1 MLAHTFIRYIC
12 YTIRCQRYNPP
23 MSPRGLQFSLT
34 WRYTLVTVAALFS
47 VEIIALLIFQL
58 ATAGNALLPTPD
70 SRALESIRE
79 KILTTNEL
87 QDWLGNFS
95 TPIFALSDATGK
107 AQIIFYNFPDRSTQT
122 LYLIDSNQN
131 LLAQTPTTNATQLG
145 TRFDLASLKVL
156 PPTLVQQLTS
166 LPQQPII
173 PELLNASPQTRFSH
187 QASPSIFTYPDAS
200 KDRLISVL
208 PIYKEQQLQR
218 ILIIVTDTSTV
229 SPLSAGFFLIAALS
243 LIAFTVAAVIVGA
256 LFGIFTARP
265 LTHRIKHLALV
276 TGAWGHGDFSQP
288 IHDSSPDEIGEL
300 ASHLDNVSQQL
311 LSLLTTRQQLTALEE
326 RNRLARDLHDSVK
339 QQAFAISMNLAT
351 AQTLWEKNPQ
361 EARAKLQTAIELANQ
376 TQHELTSLI
385 QTLRPAQLESQTL
398 LPALRELLQTWEAQ
412 TKIITLYSLPEQ
424 IQLPDE
430 AQQTIFRVTQE
441 ALANIAK
448 HSGATKVNFVLAA
461 SKDKIV
467 LEIRDNGRGFDAKVQ
482 HDGIGLRSMRERVE
496 EAGGVLSVGSS
507 KEGSVVKVEMKL

>member
-1 MLAHTFIRYIC
+1 
-12 YTIRCQRYNPP
+12 

-79 KILTTNEL
+79 KILATSEL
-87 QDWLGNFS
+87 QNWLGNFS
-95 TPIFALSDATGK
+95 TPIFAFSDATGK
-107 AQIIFYNFPDRSTQT
+107 AQIVFYNFPDRSTQT

-131 LLAQTPTTNATQLG
+131 LLAQTPTTNNTQLG
-145 TRFDLASLKVL
+145 ARFDLTSLKVL
-156 PPTLVQQLTS
+156 PPTLVQQLTQ

-187 QASPSIFTYPDAS
+187 QANPSIFTYPDAS

-229 SPLSAGFFLIAALS
+229 SPFSAGFFLIAALS
-243 LIAFTVAAVIVGA
+243 LIAFTAAAVIVGA

-265 LTHRIKHLALV
+265 LTQRIKHLALI
-276 TGAWGHGDFSQP
+276 TAAWGHGDFSQP
-288 IHDSSPDEIGEL
+288 IHDSSPDEIGQL
-300 ASHLDNVSQQL
+300 ASHLNRVSQQL
-311 LSLLTTRQQLTALEE
+311 HSLLTTRQQLTALEE

-361 EARAKLQTAIELANQ
+361 EARAKLQTAIELATQ

-412 TKIITLYSLPEQ
+412 TKILTLYSLPEQ
-424 IQLPDE
+424 IQLSDE
-430 AQQTIFRVTQE
+430 AQKTIFRVTQE
-441 ALANIAK
+441 ALANITK
-448 HSGATKVNFVLAA
+448 HSGATKVNFVLTA
-461 SKDKIV
+461 SKDKMV
-467 LEIRDNGRGFDAKVQ
+467 LEIRDNGRGFDTKTS
-482 HDGIGLRSMRERVE
+482 HNGIGLRSMRERVE
-496 EAGGVLSVGSS
+496 EIGGTFNLGSS
-507 KEGSVVKVEMKL
+507 KEGSVVKVVLAL

>member
-1 MLAHTFIRYIC
+1 
-12 YTIRCQRYNPP
+12 

-34 WRYTLVTVAALFS
+34 WRYTLVTVVAIFT
-47 VEIIALLIFQL
+47 VELVALLIFQI
-58 ATAGNALLPTPD
+58 ATAGNTLLPTPD
-70 SRALESIRE
+70 TRTLETIRE
-79 KILTTNEL
+79 KILTTTAP
-87 QDWLGNFS
+87 QSWLDNFS
-95 TPIFALSDATGK
+95 TPTFSLSDATGK
-107 AQIIFYNFPDRSTQT
+107 ARLIFYSFPDRSTQT
-122 LYLIDSNQN
+122 LYLLDTNQI

-145 TRFDLASLKVL
+145 ARFDLASLKVL
-156 PPTLVQQLTS
+156 PPTLVQQLTQ

-187 QASPSIFTYPDAS
+187 QANPSIFTYPDAS
-200 KDRLISVL
+200 KGRLISIL
-208 PIYKEQQLQR
+208 PIYNAQGLQR
-218 ILIIVTDTSTV
+218 ILIIVTDTSTS
-229 SPLSAGFFLIAALS
+229 SPLSAGFFLIATIS

-265 LTHRIKHLALV
+265 LTRRIQHLALI
-276 TGAWGHGDFSQP
+276 TAAWGHGDFSQP
-288 IHDSSPDEIGEL
+288 IRDTSTDEIGQL
-300 ASHLDNVSQQL
+300 ASHLNNVSQQL
-311 LSLLTTRQQLTALEE
+311 HSLFSTRQQLTALEE

-339 QQAFAISMNLAT
+339 QQAFAISMNLGT
-351 AQTLWEKNPQ
+351 AQLLWEKNPQ

-424 IQLPDE
+424 IQLSDE

-441 ALANIAK
+441 SLANIAK
-448 HSGATKVNFVLAA
+448 HSGATKVNFALAV
-461 SKDKIV
+461 SKDKMV

-482 HDGIGLRSMRERVE
+482 HGGIGLRSMHERVE
-496 EAGGVLSVGSS
+496 EAGGALSVGSS

>member
-1 MLAHTFIRYIC
+1 MF
-12 YTIRCQRYNPP
+12 
-23 MSPRGLQFSLT
+23 SPRGLQFSLT
-34 WRYTLVTVAALFS
+34 WRYTLVTVAALFI
-47 VEIIALLIFQL
+47 VEIVALLIFQI
-58 ATAGNALLPTPD
+58 ATAGNTLLPTPD
-70 SRALESIRE
+70 TRTLETIRE
-79 KILTTNEL
+79 KILTTTEP
-87 QDWLGNFS
+87 QSWLDNFS
-95 TPIFALSDATGK
+95 TPVFNLSDASGK
-107 AQIIFYNFPDRSTQT
+107 ARLIFYNFPDRSTQT
-122 LYLIDSNQN
+122 LYLIDANQN

-145 TRFDLASLKVL
+145 ARFDLASLKVL
-156 PPTLVQQLTS
+156 PPTLVQQLTQ

-187 QASPSIFTYPDAS
+187 QANPSIFTYSDPS

-218 ILIIVTDTSTV
+218 ILIIVTDTST
-229 SPLSAGFFLIAALS
+229 STALSAGFFLIAAVS

-265 LTHRIKHLALV
+265 LTQRIKHLALI
-276 TGAWGHGDFSQP
+276 TAAWGHGDFSQP
-288 IHDSSPDEIGEL
+288 IHDTSHDEIGQL
-300 ASHLDNVSQQL
+300 ASHLNNVSQQL
-311 LSLLTTRQQLTALEE
+311 HSLFSTRQQLTALEE

-339 QQAFAISMNLAT
+339 QQAFAITMNLGT
-351 AQTLWEKNPQ
+351 AQMLWEKNPQ

-412 TKIITLYSLPEQ
+412 TKILTLYSLPESVGAMHASPLSDQ
-424 IQLPDE
+424 
-430 AQQTIFRVTQE
+430 AQQAIFRVTQE

-448 HSGATKVNFVLAA
+448 HSGATKVNFALAV
-461 SKDKIV
+461 SKDKMV

-482 HDGIGLRSMRERVE
+482 HGGLGLRSMSERVE
-496 EAGGVLSVGSS
+496 EAGGAFNIGSS
-507 KEGSVVKVEMKL
+507 KEGSVVKVEIPLKK